1 MKDSIRNKLEKLVE
15 RHEEVSGLLAD
26 PQIIADNDKF
36 RELSME
42 YSRLEPVVTR
52 YGGYRQLLKER
63 AQAQEMVD
71 GSDAELRE
79 LGQEEL
85 KSLEEAV
92 TEDVS
97 TVEKVEKPKTE
108 DEAAEGETP
117 TEAKT

>member
-42 YSRLEPVVTR
+42 YARLEPVVTR
-52 YGGYRQLLKER
+52 YRDYQRLLTER

-71 GSDAELRE
+71 GADADLRE

-85 KSLEEAV
+85 KSLEARI
-92 TEDVS
+92 
-97 TVEKVEKPKTE
+97 
-108 DEAAEGETP
+108 EGESGELAKLFP
-117 TEAKT
+117 TRYEMADGTLHRAS